1 MGPLVLNNIYPY
13 DNRMP
18 FYVSMLPSI
27 ILFLSMVICNYLPG
41 GRLAG
46 QVSLADSLQNDME
59 LKIARMEGTLD
70 KKIGDNDKRL
80 F

>member
-1 MGPLVLNNIYPY
+1 
-13 DNRMP
+13 MP

-27 ILFLSMVICNYLPG
+27 ILFLSMFICNYLPG